1 MRDFTAQINNI
12 SSKEDF
18 TKFLGSL
25 LEDLQSNR
33 SSWEN
38 NTLDEYLDGI
48 KSWTEDMNGYYVNTD
63 KPIPENVNWRV
74 FAEILAA
81 ATMYE

>member
-1 MRDFTAQINNI
+1 MRDFKAQVDSI

-25 LEDLQSNR
+25 LEDLQSDR

-48 KSWTEDMNGYYVNTD
+48 KSWTEDMDGYYINMG
-63 KPIPENVNWRV
+63 KPIPEDVNWRV
-74 FAEILAA
+74 FAEILTA
-81 ATMYE
+81 ATRYE

>member
-1 MRDFTAQINNI
+1 MRDFKVQVDSI

-18 TKFLGSL
+18 TRFLGTL
-25 LEDLQSNR
+25 LEDLQSDR
-33 SSWEN
+33 SAWEN

-48 KSWTEDMNGYYVNTD
+48 KSWTEDMDGYYINIG

-74 FAEILAA
+74 FAEILTA
-81 ATMYE
+81 ATRYE

>member
-1 MRDFTAQINNI
+1 MRDFKAQVDSI

-18 TKFLGSL
+18 TKFLGTL
-25 LEDLQSNR
+25 LENLQSDR
-33 SSWEN
+33 SAWEN

-48 KSWTEDMNGYYVNTD
+48 KSWTEDMDGYYINMG

-74 FAEILAA
+74 FAEILTA
-81 ATMYE
+81 ATRYE